1 MRCSTRGSGSSRCLT
16 TLDAAPQLTPAFH
29 MILTEND
36 IAQLH
41 QRGINAADLVAL
53 IHQFTQDTL
62 PVHLE
67 KPCIKGDGILV
78 LSATDCHRFQRRYEQ
93 LMPSKR
99 VVKFVPASGAAS
111 RMFKHLFN
119 YSPNL
124 TTDLVEEFILN
135 FDRFPFLY
143 ALREAMKNEE
153 VDLDQCVRN
162 NDWST
167 IFSYILSEDG
177 LGYASAPKGMV
188 LFHLY
193 SDGARTAFE
202 EHLHEAMGY
211 AKEFLGVCRLHF
223 TVPAPQKEAVEHFL
237 RKKAAAFRFEEF
249 DLSFSVQS
257 ENTDMIALDRNNE
270 PLRHSD
276 GTLIFR
282 PAGHGALIHNLE
294 ASEADLIFIK
304 NIDNVTTDEMRDET
318 IFYKKVIGGLLLDV
332 QQAIHALLD
341 ELEQNTPGILQR
353 AVEFVR
359 EWFQPSLPLGLSEEQ
374 LRHYMVQ
381 RLNRPLRVC
390 GMVRNEGEPGGGPFW
405 VRMEDGSLS
414 KQIVERSQIDPHNV
428 EQSLVFEN
436 STHFNP
442 VDIVCA
448 LRDRHGRPYVLN
460 NYIDHSTG
468 FVTEKF
474 VEGKVIK
481 ALELPGLW
489 NGAMALW
496 NTIFVEVPVSTFTPV
511 KTVND
516 LLRPGHQVTH

>member
-1 MRCSTRGSGSSRCLT
+1 MAIISASTRLIV
-16 TLDAAPQLTPAFH
+16 TLHLRQLPK
-29 MILTEND
+29 MILTEKD
-36 IAQLH
+36 ITQLSH
-41 QRGINAADLVAL
+41 RGINAAELVAL
-53 IHQFTQDTL
+53 IHRFTRDIR

-78 LSATDCHRFQRRYEQ
+78 LSATDCHRLQRRYEQ
-93 LMPSKR
+93 LIQSRR
-99 VVKFVPASGAAS
+99 VLKFVPASGAAS

-124 TTDLVEEFILN
+124 TSDLVEEFILN
-135 FDRFPFLY
+135 FDRFPFIH
-143 ALREAMKNEE
+143 ALREAMNQKEE
-153 VDLDQCVRN
+153 VLDVCVKN
-162 NDWST
+162 NEWAT
-167 IFSYILSEDG
+167 VFSYILSEEG
-177 LGYASAPKGMV
+177 LAYANAPKGMV
-188 LFHLY
+188 LFHNY
-193 SDGARTAFE
+193 SEGARTAFE
-202 EHLHEAMGY
+202 EHLHEAIGY

-223 TVPAPQKEAVEHFL
+223 TVPAVQKDAVELFL
-237 RKKAAAFRFEEF
+237 REKAAAFRFEEF
-249 DLSFSVQS
+249 DLSFSVQA
-257 ENTDMIALDRNNE
+257 ETTDMIALDRNNE
-270 PLRHSD
+270 PLRNPD

-282 PAGHGALIHNLE
+282 PAGHGALIQNLQMCD
-294 ASEADLIFIK
+294 ADVIFIK

-332 QQAIHALLD
+332 QENIHSLLNDLEMNTQGAL
-341 ELEQNTPGILQR
+341 PR
-353 AVEFVR
+353 AAEFIR
-359 EWFQPSLPLGLSEEQ
+359 EWLQPSLPLGLTEQQ
-374 LRHYMVQ
+374 LRQYMIQ

-405 VRMEDGSLS
+405 VRMEDGSVS

-448 LRDRHGRPYVLN
+448 LRDRHGKPYVLN